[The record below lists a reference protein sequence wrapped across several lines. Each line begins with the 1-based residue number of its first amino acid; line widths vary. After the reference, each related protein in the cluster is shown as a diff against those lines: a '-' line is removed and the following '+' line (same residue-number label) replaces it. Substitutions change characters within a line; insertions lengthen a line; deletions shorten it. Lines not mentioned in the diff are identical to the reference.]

1 MLATHADG
9 TRAIR
14 LPLAVR
20 KLELHFINP
29 LATHAR
35 EVEMIGFDA
44 VNLEHAAAGG
54 RTFGEVEGLEAHR
67 IEEPLETFERGFF
80 HDHPPEN
87 ETVAAILARRGSIDH
102 PSGRPEIFT
111 VDVCL

>member
-29 LATHAR
+29 LAAHAR

-44 VNLEHAAAGG
+44 VKLEHAAE
-54 RTFGEVEGLEAHR
+54 GEITPAAVEGLEAHR
-67 IEEPLETFERGFF
+67 IEEPLETFERIFL
-80 HDHPPEN
+80 HDHPPTE
-87 ETVAAILARRGSIDH
+87 
-102 PSGRPEIFT
+102 
-111 VDVCL
+111 